1 MAKQCLFCDNEANS
15 KEHLWSDWIL
25 QRLGT
30 QPTRI
35 KMGKAPAKHMDHSVV
50 EVRCVCRVRCNAGW
64 MSALE
69 SENIPI
75 IGRLMEN
82 AATSLDATQQTSLAL
97 WTVMKAMVL
106 DAVNDKNRGRFFTR
120 KECES
125 LRLERK
131 IPDKTTIQIGAYTR
145 KGYMADGTIVWLD
158 FPNAP
163 KAAKASVST
172 FVIGHLAVQV
182 VTVHHEPQ
190 HENDPIRTVAIGN
203 GELDK
208 LLLQIWPAGTLAVA
222 WPPQATF
229 TDSGSSSIHT
239 LQNRWRLGKDA
250 TI

>member
-1 MAKQCLFCDNEANS
+1 MAKQCLFCANEANS

-35 KMGKAPAKHMDHSVV
+35 KMGKAPATTMDHSVV
-50 EVRCVCRVRCNAGW
+50 EVRCVCIPCNGKW

-82 AATSLDATQQTSLAL
+82 TATPLDTAQQTSLAL
-97 WTVMKAMVL
+97 WAVMKAMVL
-106 DAVNDKNRGRFFTR
+106 DAVNAKNRGHFFTR
-120 KECES
+120 DECEE
-125 LRLERK
+125 LRLQRR
-131 IPDKTTIQIGAYTR
+131 IPDKTVVQIGAYVR
-145 KGYMADGTIVWLD
+145 KGYSADGTIVWLD
-158 FPNAP
+158 FPSAP

-172 FVIGHLAVQV
+172 FVIGHLVIQV

-190 HENDPIRTVAIGN
+190 HENDPVGGVAIGD
-203 GELDK
+203 GEWDK
-208 LLLQIWPAGTLAVA
+208 LLLRIWPAGTQPVT

-229 TDSGSSSIHT
+229 ANSGSSSILT
-239 LQNRWRLGKDA
+239 LQSRWRMGKDA
-250 TI
+250 TV